1 MRSWLI
7 KDARAHL
14 GDVVDAA
21 LGGEPQ
27 RVTRR
32 GKEAVVVVSEQDWL
46 KLNSPAVDMAFC
58 DFVSTF
64 PIGPDEWADV
74 APSRGRSRP
83 NPFDAG

>member
-32 GKEAVVVVSEQDWL
+32 GKEAVVVVSERDWL
-46 KLNSPAVDMAFC
+46 KLNRPTADMAFSE
-58 DFVSTF
+58 FVATF
-64 PIGPDEWADV
+64 PLGPEEWADV

-83 NPFDAG
+83 NLFDAA